1 MKLKNVEFCPFCHH
15 TEHNYVSGHSYI
27 EHQTRFGNRLMV
39 IKLDHF
45 LRKNDLNTEINK
57 DLFICI
63 YDTFV
68 SIEPNQ
74 DIIISKLL
82 EFDKDKEFKSFKEL
96 NNLILEKVK
105 LYLVFQ

>member
-1 MKLKNVEFCPFCHH
+1 MKLNNLKFCPFCHH
-15 TEHNYVSGHSYI
+15 TEHNFASGHSFI
-27 EHQTRFGNRLMV
+27 EYPTIFGNRFMA

-45 LRKNDLNTEINK
+45 LRKNDLIAEINK
-57 DLFICI
+57 DLFVCI

-82 EFDKDKEFKSFKEL
+82 EFEKDKEFKSFKEL
-96 NNLILEKVK
+96 NNLILEKIK